1 MGIIFLIHGTVHC
14 KVVTGEVSSVPINIL
29 LLKIATFKLKQ
40 SIFYF
45 FFHFF
50 FLT

>member
-29 LLKIATFKLKQ
+29 LLNN
-40 SIFYF
+40 SYF
-45 FFHFF
+45 
-50 FLT
+50 